1 MRTKDEEHSARFEKI
16 LKGKKIDSCR
26 YMTREEADDFGWYK
40 RPLIMMFTDG
50 TYLLLQSDD
59 EGNDG
64 GAAYVGG
71 DADEKRNQTI
81 YTI

>member
-71 DADEKRNQTI
+71 DEDEKRNQTI

>member
-26 YMTREEADDFGWYK
+26 YMTREEAD
-40 RPLIMMFTDG
+40 L
-50 TYLLLQSDD
+50 
-59 EGNDG
+59 
-64 GAAYVGG
+64 GG
-71 DADEKRNQTI
+71 DTDDKRNPVI